1 MGAHALWGPPF
12 SGQSLGDTMKLFL
25 IAAAMAG
32 DLILP
37 SAATAEADLTE
48 LFRQEQDS
56 LGSLSGRHLK
66 SLLTV
71 SAPRDKTRPDTVSFT
86 KDWVDGLPLAEG
98 GTMALPV
105 RSALLRSAR

>member
-1 MGAHALWGPPF
+1 
-12 SGQSLGDTMKLFL
+12 MKLFL

-32 DLILP
+32 YLILP

-66 SLLTV
+66 SLLTYLNLLIDAQTPI
-71 SAPRDKTRPDTVSFT
+71 SLQNRMIMNDLYGSLIREYPS
-86 KDWVDGLPLAEG
+86 
-98 GTMALPV
+98 M
-105 RSALLRSAR
+105 RSL